1 MNETNNTFTLE
12 KSFSECLMK
21 SQEEAERLGLKNT
34 PTIIVLKTLLE
45 TENSYMYEFFSFTH
59 VKWSKVKNA
68 MKEHV
73 KKYIAEKHEEE
84 GYILK
89 AALDEKELQFKMSED
104 LYCSVIE
111 AGSITENKVTD
122 EVTFILSMLSR
133 DIEKQVVNFFRDV
146 KRDTTA
152 VLVYFQG
159 ILFDSVLT
167 DSQVY
172 QQMLTEN
179 EQEYDEQDYQKS
191 NVTVVTED
199 GLKIPKVIE
208 KSVTLLKCN
217 EQDAL
222 ILGREEE
229 TQKLMKILLKCQKK
243 NAILVGKPG
252 VGKTAIVEHL
262 VYKIARGEC
271 PNELKNKK
279 VLSLDVNSLIAGTSF
294 RGMAEERFA
303 KLVEFLEKTPD
314 VILFVDEIHNMIGA
328 GTLADDNTHDL
339 ANSLKPILA
348 RENISVIGCTTEQ
361 EYNRIFEKDK
371 AFKRRFETVEVKEPS
386 FDEVYPM
393 IKAQIERLKSFHG
406 VEINKKTVEYIIM
419 MAACFNFETCNPDRT
434 LDLIDKAMA
443 TAKMQG
449 KKAVTRD
456 VVINNFESDFK
467 LYKNLPETKKISIA
481 YHEVGHY
488 LVSRY
493 SKTKRKVLAISSIP
507 VKNYLGITVYDTNE
521 DELLYWDSDACIE
534 DIALDL
540 GGRIAE
546 KMYTDS
552 YSIGARSDLK
562 NATNM
567 ARDMVVKYGL
577 TTKFSKRN
585 VERNVSENMKNEI
598 NTEVDQII
606 DEAHKL
612 ATKILREHKNV
623 LERLATELYKK
634 GILIG
639 KEVEKICREEEEK
652 IKWEQEEIV
661 KNP

>member
-1 MNETNNTFTLE
+1 
-12 KSFSECLMK
+12 
-21 SQEEAERLGLKNT
+21 
-34 PTIIVLKTLLE
+34 
-45 TENSYMYEFFSFTH
+45 
-59 VKWSKVKNA
+59 
-68 MKEHV
+68 
-73 KKYIAEKHEEE
+73 
-84 GYILK
+84 
-89 AALDEKELQFKMSED
+89 
-104 LYCSVIE
+104 
-111 AGSITENKVTD
+111 
-122 EVTFILSMLSR
+122 
-133 DIEKQVVNFFRDV
+133 
-146 KRDTTA
+146 
-152 VLVYFQG
+152 
-159 ILFDSVLT
+159 
-167 DSQVY
+167 
-172 QQMLTEN
+172 
-179 EQEYDEQDYQKS
+179 
-191 NVTVVTED
+191 
-199 GLKIPKVIE
+199 
-208 KSVTLLKCN
+208 
-217 EQDAL
+217 
-222 ILGREEE
+222 
-229 TQKLMKILLKCQKK
+229 
-243 NAILVGKPG
+243 
-252 VGKTAIVEHL
+252 
-262 VYKIARGEC
+262 
-271 PNELKNKK
+271 
-279 VLSLDVNSLIAGTSF
+279 
-294 RGMAEERFA
+294 
-303 KLVEFLEKTPD
+303 
-314 VILFVDEIHNMIGA
+314 
-328 GTLADDNTHDL
+328 
-339 ANSLKPILA
+339 
-348 RENISVIGCTTEQ
+348 
-361 EYNRIFEKDK
+361 
-371 AFKRRFETVEVKEPS
+371 
-386 FDEVYPM
+386 M

-507 VKNYLGITVYDTNE
+507 AKNYLGITVYDSNE

>member
-1 MNETNNTFTLE
+1 M
-12 KSFSECLMK
+12 
-21 SQEEAERLGLKNT
+21 
-34 PTIIVLKTLLE
+34 
-45 TENSYMYEFFSFTH
+45 
-59 VKWSKVKNA
+59 
-68 MKEHV
+68 
-73 KKYIAEKHEEE
+73 
-84 GYILK
+84 
-89 AALDEKELQFKMSED
+89 
-104 LYCSVIE
+104 
-111 AGSITENKVTD
+111 
-122 EVTFILSMLSR
+122 
-133 DIEKQVVNFFRDV
+133 
-146 KRDTTA
+146 TA
-152 VLVYFQG
+152 VLLYFQG
-159 ILFDSVLT
+159 ILFNSVLT

-279 VLSLDVNSLIAGTSF
+279 VLSLDVNSLIAGTTL

-303 KLVEFLEKTPD
+303 KLVEFLEKESD

-328 GTLADDNTHDL
+328 GTQVDDTHDL

-361 EYNRIFEKDK
+361 EYKRIFEKDK

-393 IKAQIERLKSFHG
+393 IKAQIERLKSFHS
-406 VEINKKTVEYIIM
+406 VEIKKKTVEYIIM

-449 KKAVTRD
+449 KKEVTRE
-456 VVINNFESDFK
+456 VVINNFESNFK
-467 LYKNLPETKKISIA
+467 LFNKLPKDQKFSTA
-481 YHEVGHY
+481 YHEAGHY
-488 LVSRY
+488 LVNRY
-493 SKTKRKVLAISSIP
+493 SKNRRKLLAISCIP
-507 VKNYLGITVYDTNE
+507 AEDYLGVTVYDSNE
-521 DELLYWDSDACIE
+521 DELLYWDNNACIE
-534 DIALDL
+534 NIALDL

-612 ATKILREHKNV
+612 ATQILREHKNV
-623 LERLATELYKK
+623 LKSLATELYKK

-639 KEVEKICREEEEK
+639 KEVEKICHEEEEK
-652 IKWEQEEIV
+652 TKWKQEENV